1 MNKNKYILN
10 YCPNFYKIIN
20 FDYYKDDIITD
31 KIINIYRSYIFSI
44 DINNK
49 EELIKIN
56 ELDYVLSKY
65 IEDCFF
71 RKELKNKFTLLEF
84 VTTKDIIKSF
94 VNNILKIYDLYLE
107 GTTKKI
113 YISRWI

>member
-49 EELIKIN
+49 EDN
-56 ELDYVLSKY
+56 
-65 IEDCFF
+65 
-71 RKELKNKFTLLEF
+71 
-84 VTTKDIIKSF
+84 
-94 VNNILKIYDLYLE
+94 
-107 GTTKKI
+107 
-113 YISRWI
+113 